1 MRRPYRLHVTTPF
14 ADNSLTAMDFGQE
27 ATSPSY
33 TDRQSKRNDI
43 GLFIWLCKLSNIMAA
58 ILIFQEHAQFSRN
71 WNGEN
76 TGDSVSELKQIAVFY
91 RALKIWKDDLE
102 TWTVGHIGTSE
113 ELPVSFYIL
122 RILHE

>member
-1 MRRPYRLHVTTPF
+1 
-14 ADNSLTAMDFGQE
+14 MDFGQE

-102 TWTVGHIGTSE
+102 TWTVGHIGISE